1 MAPRPTILI
10 VDDEPSVVVT
20 LARMLRLEGYDVVT
34 ALTAETGLTKVEM
47 VRPDAVLV
55 DLRLPLVDGLA
66 FLRLLRANEV
76 YRQTPVAIVTGDY
89 FLTEAERLELRAL
102 DASVYYKP
110 LWIDDLRR
118 ITRQLIEITH

>member
-1 MAPRPTILI
+1 
-10 VDDEPSVVVT
+10 
-20 LARMLRLEGYDVVT
+20 
-34 ALTAETGLTKVEM
+34 M

-118 ITRQLIEITH
+118 ITRQLIETTH